1 MKHHMST
8 YVTVPERLGKQALL
22 RLATDRLGGDLAL
35 DAKGNGIKCIS
46 QNLSNGQLCG
56 TFTRDWETP
65 DEGVTHTDGE

>member
-1 MKHHMST
+1 MST